1 VSWPS
6 TDREADIEK
15 ELQALRRLAVLARV
29 VVDNIEDAEDEGDAV
44 GLLRAALEALPEES
58 T

>member
-1 VSWPS
+1 MSWPS